1 MLLQN
6 VHKFYNYFKD
16 SIMNRMKIVFALFF
30 VGIVFQTNSLKAQT
44 WTKVAGTNGVINRI
58 FASPTDPNIIAA
70 TSSQDS
76 LDLELAFP
84 FSNPVSG
91 NGIIISRD
99 GGNSFSERK
108 MDSLLVFDVIKS
120 IHHDNLWYATAF
132 YQDEAGI
139 IVSKDDGI
147 TWNRS
152 DMKASSYSSQ
162 KFAIQESPFD
172 DKYVAATAIGTFS
185 GYNYTT
191 DQFENTESNNSLAIQ
206 SRCLSFSTVKEGL
219 VFIGGDA
226 IAADGVHRSND
237 GGQHWTKYNSGL
249 EHLRILSVLAS
260 AHNPATVFCGADTI
274 YDFAN
279 QLYMG
284 RGIFVSQDTGRT
296 WRSIGAKNSR
306 VFDIKDHPKYPYFLA
321 AACNSE
327 GVFVSSASGY
337 YWEQQ
342 SNGLPTD
349 VEVRSIAIPN
359 IEPQGNG
366 FTCFA
371 GTKGEGIYK
380 SSPLYTSVE
389 SNETPQLS
397 ISLYPMPCS
406 DKLTINFISPKAQF
420 TSLEIKDILG
430 NTITEVFSGNISDGS
445 ATVNLDNLNQLLP
458 NAGTYLLIL
467 KTPEQIVSK
476 SFIKIN

>member
-1 MLLQN
+1 
-6 VHKFYNYFKD
+6 
-16 SIMNRMKIVFALFF
+16 MNRMKIVFALFF
-30 VGIVFQTNSLKAQT
+30 VGIIFQTNSLQAQT
-44 WTKVAGTNGVINRI
+44 WTKVTGTSGVINRI
-58 FASPTDPNIIAA
+58 YASPTAPNIIAA
-70 TSSQDS
+70 TSDTDS
-76 LDLELAFP
+76 LDLELEFP
-84 FSNPVSG
+84 FSSPVAG

-99 GGNSFSERK
+99 GGNTFSERK
-108 MDSLLVFDVIKS
+108 MDTVLVFDVIKS

-132 YQDEAGI
+132 YQDEAGV

-152 DMKASSYSSQ
+152 DMKASSFSSQ

-185 GYNYTT
+185 GYNYTN
-191 DQFENTESNNSLAIQ
+191 DQFTNTHSNKLVIQ
-206 SRCLSFSTVKEGL
+206 SRCLSFSKAKEGL
-219 VFIGGDA
+219 LFIGGDDFV
-226 IAADGVHRSND
+226 ADGVYRSSD
-237 GGQHWTKYNSGL
+237 GGANWSKYNTGL
-249 EHLRILSVLAS
+249 EDLRILSVLAS
-260 AHNPATVFCGADTI
+260 SQNPATVFCGADTV

-279 QLYMG
+279 KLYSG

-296 WRSIGAKNSR
+296 WRPIGAKNSR
-306 VFDIKDHPKYPYFLA
+306 VFDIKEHPKYPYFLA

-342 SNGLPTD
+342 SNGLPEG

-359 IEPQGNG
+359 IEPQGSG

-371 GTKGEGIYK
+371 GTKGAGIYK

-389 SNETPQLS
+389 INEAPKLS

-406 DKLTINFISPKAQF
+406 DKLSINFISPKAQF
-420 TSLEIKDILG
+420 TSLEIKDIFG

-445 ATVNLDNLNQLLP
+445 MTVNLDNLNQLIP